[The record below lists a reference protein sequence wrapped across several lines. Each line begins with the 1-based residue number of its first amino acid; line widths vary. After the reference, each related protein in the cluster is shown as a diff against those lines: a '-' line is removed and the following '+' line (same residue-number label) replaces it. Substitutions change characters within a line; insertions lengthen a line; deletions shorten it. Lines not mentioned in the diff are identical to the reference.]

1 MNFIV
6 RKIFSYVVYKV
17 WQSIRI
23 VIIES
28 LAGGLLKLVGEN
40 FKMLAVFY
48 RIVVAWISWD
58 YRKDLNLVG

>member
-1 MNFIV
+1 MDFIV
-6 RKIFSYVVYKV
+6 RKIFRYIVYKV
-17 WQSIRI
+17 WQFIWI

-28 LAGGLLKLVGEN
+28 MAGSLLKLVGEN

-48 RIVVAWISWD
+48 RIVKTWISWD